1 MNNRYKS
8 CRCYI
13 GKTKPCEVI
22 SIYFLVLSVYVLSA
36 QCVFIETPPE
46 WHAYARLT
54 GDYNDRS
61 TDINGDGYTDTLT
74 VEADVNVTSPGEYSL
89 TGYLYDSNN
98 KIVAWSI
105 DHRSLSSGPNKM
117 LLNFDSK
124 DIRRNSSDG
133 QFYLRDV
140 LLTFGNSPSG
150 KIIPTDWVYQA
161 CNTSTYNFS
170 NSTASSPQEMKI
182 SGLGKGEVLLTVS
195 LQKNI
200 PVVSSSYSLDLS
212 GLHIPPFSSDFKV
225 SFPHI
230 TKNLSG
236 YAYETEGIYM
246 PSMPNNFSVSA
257 SGVKNLNI
265 GLKKQQGGY
274 KNSSDVWTDKYTRI
288 WISSQAT
295 ADENGVAKLESYL
308 ISPGIYQ
315 AKIFGD
321 AAENATSVGLTMTL
335 VKKIVVNG
343 RFNLSINTEGFPS
356 GSCSMSAKSLNGS
369 LSLDELAVG

>member
-1 MNNRYKS
+1 MN
-8 CRCYI
+8 
-13 GKTKPCEVI
+13 
-22 SIYFLVLSVYVLSA
+22 
-36 QCVFIETPPE
+36 
-46 WHAYARLT
+46 
-54 GDYNDRS
+54 D
-61 TDINGDGYTDTLT
+61 
-74 VEADVNVTSPGEYSL
+74 
-89 TGYLYDSNN
+89 
-98 KIVAWSI
+98 KIVAWSV
-105 DHRSLSSGPNKM
+105 DHRNLSSGPSKM

-124 DIRRNSSDG
+124 DIRRNSSEG

-161 CNTSTYNFS
+161 CNTSTYDFS
-170 NSTASSPQEMKI
+170 NSTAQSPKETTI
-182 SGLGKGEVLLTVS
+182 SGSGKGELLLTVS

-200 PVVSSSYSLDLS
+200 PVASSRYSLDLS
-212 GLHIPPFSSDFKV
+212 GLHIPPFSSDFNV
-225 SFPHI
+225 SFPRI

-246 PSMPNNFSVSA
+246 PGMPNNFSVSA

-288 WISSQAT
+288 WISSQAA
-295 ADENGVAKLESYL
+295 ADERGVAKLESYL

-321 AAENATSVGLTMTL
+321 AAENVTNVNLTMTL
-335 VKKIVVNG
+335 VKSVIING
-343 RFNLSINTEGFPS
+343 RFNLCVNMEGFPA
-356 GSCSMSAKSLNGS
+356 GNCSITAKSLNGS
-369 LSLDELAVG
+369 LRLDELALG